1 MANDPQE
8 LETVVVARQP
18 IFDAGWDV
26 VGELPFD
33 DRLADALLRREG
45 PEGAVL
51 RATLAFER
59 GDFDD
64 AAAHARPEVLADAY
78 RQAIVWSDQFAPA
91 TA

>member
-1 MANDPQE
+1 
-8 LETVVVARQP
+8 
-18 IFDAGWDV
+18 
-26 VGELPFD
+26 VG
-33 DRLADALLRREG
+33 
-45 PEGAVL
+45 